1 MKKKIV
7 LFCILAVILFCGYFL
22 FLGSYPLLDVDE
34 TRYVDMARSMLKS
47 GNFLTLYLNGDYFFE
62 KPPLYFWIE
71 CFAFKIFGGT
81 NELTARLPIVLLSLL
96 PLGLLFGICKKV
108 KDIKYAFITC
118 AVLLTSL
125 EYILITKIAILDS
138 VLTSLVSSA
147 VLCYFYTFFTEN
159 KNKKYFW
166 CLTYIFTGL
175 AVMAKG
181 IPGLVIPAGTIA
193 VSTIIFKTY
202 RETFKYAFAGIILF
216 LIIVLPWH
224 ILMLKTYPGLFFEE
238 YIYKHHILRF
248 LGSDVIHRSQPWYFY
263 ILTLLWGLFPHIFV
277 FLPKFFAGIFK
288 KIKTQN
294 INFIFNQADSLE
306 KFLILNTITVLVS
319 LLFFSSSGA
328 KLITYI
334 LPVYPFFAAIIAN
347 MWLQY
352 INNDNRT
359 IKVSLII
366 LNTIL
371 LTSAFVMCF
380 AKFVLPSY
388 VYKDF
393 LPVQIISL
401 ILIVPFT
408 IVNLC
413 LILKNKKF
421 ENFISTV
428 IFISLLSGCLT
439 PFIYKF
445 DYSFG
450 QNDLMKFAKFAK
462 ENNYTISTYKTGKKY
477 SLLYYSGLNRVEFQ
491 IDDDLNWLD
500 KELHKRNH
508 LVITRNK
515 DLKNL
520 PVKVKVKGVKYSVI
534 EKI

>member
-1 MKKKIV
+1 MKKDFV
-7 LFCILAVILFCGYFL
+7 LFVILAIILLCGYFL

-47 GNFLTLYLNGDYFFE
+47 GDFLTLYLNGDYFFE

-71 CFAFKIFGGT
+71 CFAFKIFVGT
-81 NELTARLPIVLLSLL
+81 NELTSRLPIVLLSIL
-96 PLGLLFGICKKV
+96 PLGLLFGLCKKV
-108 KDIKYAFITC
+108 KNIQYAFITC

-138 VLTSLVSSA
+138 VLTSFVSGA
-147 VLCYFYTFFTEN
+147 VLCYFYTFFTKE

-166 CLTYIFTGL
+166 WLTYIFTGL

-202 RETFKYAFAGIILF
+202 RETFKYAFFGIFLF
-216 LIIVLPWH
+216 FIIVLPWH

-248 LGSDVIHRSQPWYFY
+248 LGSEVIHRNQPWYFY

-277 FLPKFFAGIFK
+277 FLPEFFCGIFK
-288 KIKTQN
+288 KIKMRN
-294 INFIFNQADSLE
+294 IDFSFNQSDNFE
-306 KFLILNTITVLVS
+306 KFLILNTITVLVT
-319 LLFFSSSGA
+319 LLFFSSSGT

-347 MWLQY
+347 MWIKY
-352 INNDNRT
+352 IENDNLMA
-359 IKVSLII
+359 KKSLII
-366 LNTIL
+366 LNGIL
-371 LTSAFVMCF
+371 LSGAFIMCF
-380 AKFVLPSY
+380 AKFIMPSY
-388 VYKDF
+388 IYRDF
-393 LPVQIISL
+393 LSVQKISL
-401 ILIVPFT
+401 ILIVPFA
-408 IVNLC
+408 IFNLW
-413 LILKNKKF
+413 LILKNKRF
-421 ENFISTV
+421 ENFISTA
-428 IFISLLSGCLT
+428 IFISLLAGCLT
-439 PFIYKF
+439 PCVYNF

-450 QNDLMKFAKFAK
+450 QNDLMSNAMFAKD
-462 ENNYTISTYKTGKKY
+462 NNYTISTYKTGKKY
-477 SLLYYSGLNRVEFQ
+477 CLLYYSGLNRIDFQ

-500 KELHKRNH
+500 KELNKRNH
-508 LVITRNK
+508 LVIARNK
-515 DLKNL
+515 DIENL

-534 EKI
+534 EKF

>member
-1 MKKKIV
+1 
-7 LFCILAVILFCGYFL
+7 
-22 FLGSYPLLDVDE
+22 
-34 TRYVDMARSMLKS
+34 
-47 GNFLTLYLNGDYFFE
+47 
-62 KPPLYFWIE
+62 
-71 CFAFKIFGGT
+71 
-81 NELTARLPIVLLSLL
+81 
-96 PLGLLFGICKKV
+96 
-108 KDIKYAFITC
+108 
-118 AVLLTSL
+118 
-125 EYILITKIAILDS
+125 
-138 VLTSLVSSA
+138 
-147 VLCYFYTFFTEN
+147 
-159 KNKKYFW
+159 
-166 CLTYIFTGL
+166 
-175 AVMAKG
+175 
-181 IPGLVIPAGTIA
+181 
-193 VSTIIFKTY
+193 
-202 RETFKYAFAGIILF
+202 
-216 LIIVLPWH
+216 
-224 ILMLKTYPGLFFEE
+224 MLKTYPGLFFEE

-288 KIKTQN
+288 KIKTRN

-334 LPVYPFFAAIIAN
+334 LSVYPFFAAIIAN